1 MLKQLDVMFLFKKIH
16 IFESAMKLM
25 LTKPQLRGIMLQH
38 EQNVTEARRIR
49 KQYAIKVD
57 VARLAIH
64 KLEKNKN
71 KDE

>member
-16 IFESAMKLM
+16 ILESAMKLL
-25 LTKPQLRGIMLQH
+25 LTKPQLKGLMLMH

-49 KQYAIKVD
+49 KQYGVKLD

-64 KLEKNKN
+64 KLEHNKKN
-71 KDE
+71 KD